1 MWAQVITMRIKAE
14 KDTAD
19 VMTVVEQLW
28 ATEQPGSG
36 LLRSTAMRDL
46 DDPSRFLMMVVFES
60 EEQARARESDPR
72 RDEGLAA
79 AGADALADR
88 AHDHLRFGL
97 AAARDGEGAGQRE
110 TLRADLK

>member
-19 VMTVVEQLW
+19 VMAVVEQLW

-79 AGADALADR
+79 AR
-88 AHDHLRFGL
+88 AAMAEVF
-97 AAARDGEGAGQRE
+97 DGPPEYTNLEILGE
-110 TLRADLK
+110 LLP